1 MNGDQANHIQGATK
15 SFKFF
20 LKNDRDFVD
29 LDRVY
34 TWVKCNKDFNGFYMT
49 DYRNELFDAFETIL
63 LYNKDIFSEADR
75 SNLIHNAFELAFLG
89 AKSYQIPSLLSNYL
103 TAKETSPNPF
113 KTFFWHI
120 SKIVSFTE
128 HRSSFK
134 SLRSFILEM
143 LADVLSR
150 LNLDIW
156 DPSGDENIRHFK
168 LDLIDLQCRMQSESC
183 LNKATSYFESIPADF
198 FLSPNDHQL
207 SYFFYKKKNFFQIF
221 LKDTC

>member
-1 MNGDQANHIQGATK
+1 MNGDLAIHTQGTSK
-15 SFKFF
+15 SFKLF

-34 TWVKCNKDFNGFYMT
+34 TWVKCNKDFNGFYMS
-49 DYRNELFDAFETIL
+49 DYQNELFDAFETIL
-63 LYNKDIFSEADR
+63 LHNKDVFSEADR

-89 AKSYQIPSLLSNYL
+89 SKSYQIPGLLSNYL
-103 TAKETSPNPF
+103 TDKESSPNPF
-113 KTFFWHI
+113 RTFFWHI

-134 SLRSFILEM
+134 NLRGFILEM
-143 LADVLSR
+143 LADVMNR

-156 DPSGDENIRHFK
+156 DTSGDENLRHFK
-168 LDLIDLQCRMQSESC
+168 LDLIELQCRMQSENC
-183 LNKATSYFESIPADF
+183 LNKATSYFESIPVDF

-207 SYFFYKKKNFFQIF
+207 SYFNLEKI
-221 LKDTC
+221 